1 MSLRFSSL
9 LRMEFLE
16 QYGFEEIDRKQRIGT
31 PTGELR
37 RRRYQILRED
47 VVVCLCVLDV
57 LKGIL

>member
-1 MSLRFSSL
+1 MALKKLIENSV
-9 LRMEFLE
+9 LE
-16 QYGFEEIDRKQRIGT
+16 LPQAT
-31 PTGELR
+31 SR